1 MYNLNYFACSKPT
14 MAIENETTGSAL
26 VLRNNGDNGATG
38 EIDKLVENEQ
48 NNYFP
53 AVTAFS

>member
-1 MYNLNYFACSKPT
+1 

-26 VLRNNGDNGATG
+26 VLRNNGDNVATG
-38 EIDKLVENEQ
+38 EIDKLVDNEQ